1 MTTLFRVAA
10 GIALIVSA
18 AGSASAQSTVERR
31 ISGAPA
37 GNITFTFASRADVC
51 GDGRTYIRA
60 DDMWMGSFND
70 NIRSMECE
78 RGPIRVLLTR
88 DGSEIIRISTYAGP
102 VAEEPGATN
111 LGAVPAADAAA
122 WLLGIA
128 ARIDGR
134 PGREA
139 IMPAALAD
147 SAKVTRELLAIA
159 RNVDRSRELRRT
171 ALSWIVRRRGEVGEL
186 SGEEVSRTLVT
197 IARDENEVRTVR
209 EQALSS
215 LSRLES
221 PSSFQALVDM
231 TTGSTEAWLAKR
243 AVESMASSGDPR
255 AREHLR
261 SAAESSNLNE
271 EARVAAI
278 QGLAGS
284 YATSRD
290 AEYLR
295 GLYTRVTSDRLRDAI
310 VSGIS
315 TIGGKASRDWVV
327 AIAKDPN
334 APIQQ
339 RKRAIAMAD
348 RLGLTAAELVTLY
361 DTIEDNEVRAQ
372 LISQLAT
379 NGTRV
384 AQDKLITIAKSDALL
399 SNRRRAIQ
407 ALGRFDDPRIKDA
420 LKELVGA
427 SRG

>member
-1 MTTLFRVAA
+1 
-10 GIALIVSA
+10 
-18 AGSASAQSTVERR
+18 VERR
-31 ISGAPA
+31 VSGAPD
-37 GNITFTFASRADVC
+37 GNVTFHFASRADVC

-60 DDMWMGSFND
+60 DDMWMGSFN
-70 NIRSMECE
+70 NGVRSMECE

-88 DGSEIIRISTYAGP
+88 DGKEIIRISTYAGP
-102 VAEEPGATN
+102 VAEEPGATS

-147 SAKVTRELLAIA
+147 SALVTRELLAIA
-159 RNVDRSRELRRT
+159 RNTDRSREVRRT
-171 ALSWIVRRRGEVGEL
+171 ALSWVVRRRGERGEL
-186 SGEEVSRTLVT
+186 TSEEVSRTLVA

-209 EQALSS
+209 DQALSS

-221 PSSFQALVDM
+221 GSSLDALVAM
-231 TTGSTEAWLAKR
+231 TTGTTEAWLARR
-243 AVESMASSGDPR
+243 AVEAMASSGDPR

-261 SAAESSNLNE
+261 SAAESSNLAE
-271 EARVAAI
+271 VARVAAI
-278 QGLAGS
+278 SGLAGS
-284 YATSRD
+284 YATTRD

-295 GLYTRVTSDRLRDAI
+295 GLYTRVTSTRLRDAI
-310 VSGIS
+310 MSGIA

-327 AIAKDPN
+327 GIARDAN

-339 RKRAIAMAD
+339 RKRAISLAD
-348 RLGLTAAELVTLY
+348 RLGLSAAELSSLY
-361 DTIEDNEVRAQ
+361 DAIEDNEVRAS
-372 LISQLAT
+372 LIAQLAT

-384 AQDKLITIAKSDALL
+384 AQDKLVSIAKTDPLV

-407 ALGRFDDPRIKDA
+407 ALGRFDDPRVKEA
-420 LKELVGA
+420 LRELVG
-427 SRG
+427 SKG

>member
-1 MTTLFRVAA
+1 MTRIFRAAA
-10 GIALIVSA
+10 GIALIASVA
-18 AGSASAQSTVERR
+18 DSASAQQTVERR

-37 GNITFTFASRADVC
+37 GNVTFHFASRADVC

-70 NIRSMECE
+70 GIRSMECQ

-88 DGSEIIRISTYAGP
+88 DGSEIIRIATYAGP

-111 LGAVPAADAAA
+111 LGAVPAVDAAA
-122 WLLGIA
+122 YLLALAG
-128 ARIDGR
+128 RIDGR
-134 PGREA
+134 PGRDA

-147 SAKVTRELLAIA
+147 SAKITRELLAIA
-159 RNVDRSRELRRT
+159 RNTERSRELRRT
-171 ALSWIVRRRGEVGEL
+171 ALSWIARRRGEVGEL
-186 SGEEVSRTLVT
+186 SGEELTRTLVT

-209 EQALSS
+209 DQALSS

-221 PSSFQALVDM
+221 TSSLEALVAM
-231 TTGSTEAWLAKR
+231 TTGTTEAWLARR
-243 AVESMASSGDPR
+243 AVESLSSGDPR

-261 SAAESSNLNE
+261 TAAENSSLNE

-278 QGLAGS
+278 SGLAGS

-310 VSGIS
+310 VSGIA
-315 TIGGKASRDWVV
+315 TIGGKASRDWIV

-339 RKRAIAMAD
+339 RKKAIAMAD
-348 RLGLTAAELVTLY
+348 RLGLGAADLVTLY

-372 LISQLAT
+372 LITQLAA

-384 AQDKLITIAKSDALL
+384 AQDKLIAIAKSDVLL

>member
-1 MTTLFRVAA
+1 MTRLFRAAA
-10 GIALIVSA
+10 GIALIGSA

-37 GNITFTFASRADVC
+37 GNVTFHFAARADVC

-60 DDMWMGSFND
+60 DDMWMGSVND
-70 NIRSMECE
+70 GVRSMECE

-111 LGAVPAADAAA
+111 LGAVPAVDAAA

-128 ARIDGR
+128 GRIDGR

-159 RNVDRSRELRRT
+159 RNTDRSRELRRT

-231 TTGSTEAWLAKR
+231 TTGTTEAWLARR
-243 AVESMASSGDPR
+243 AVESMANSGDPR

-295 GLYTRVTSDRLRDAI
+295 GLYGRVTSDRLRDAI
-310 VSGIS
+310 VSGIA
-315 TIGGKASRDWVV
+315 TIGGKASREWVV

-407 ALGRFDDPRIKDA
+407 ALGKFDDPRIKDA

>member
-1 MTTLFRVAA
+1 
-10 GIALIVSA
+10 
-18 AGSASAQSTVERR
+18 
-31 ISGAPA
+31 
-37 GNITFTFASRADVC
+37 
-51 GDGRTYIRA
+51 
-60 DDMWMGSFND
+60 
-70 NIRSMECE
+70 
-78 RGPIRVLLTR
+78 
-88 DGSEIIRISTYAGP
+88 
-102 VAEEPGATN
+102 
-111 LGAVPAADAAA
+111 
-122 WLLGIA
+122 
-128 ARIDGR
+128 
-134 PGREA
+134 
-139 IMPAALAD
+139 MPAALAD

-159 RNVDRSRELRRT
+159 RNPDRSRELRRT

-186 SGEEVSRTLVT
+186 SGEEVSRTLVA

-231 TTGSTEAWLAKR
+231 TTGTTEAWLAKR

-261 SAAESSNLNE
+261 TAAESSNLNE

-295 GLYTRVTSDRLRDAI
+295 GLYARVTSDRLRDAI

>member
-1 MTTLFRVAA
+1 MTTFFRAAA
-10 GIALIVSA
+10 GLALIVSA
-18 AGSASAQSTVERR
+18 ANSASAQQTVERR
-31 ISGAPA
+31 IAGAPA
-37 GNITFTFASRADVC
+37 GNVTFHFASRADVC

-70 NIRSMECE
+70 GVRSMECE

-88 DGSEIIRISTYAGP
+88 DGTELIRITTFAGP

-122 WLLGIA
+122 YLLGIA
-128 ARIDGR
+128 SRIDGR

-159 RNVDRSRELRRT
+159 RNTDRSREVRRS
-171 ALSWIVRRRGEVGEL
+171 ALSWVVRRRGEVGEL
-186 SGEEVSRTLVT
+186 SGEEVSRTLVA

-209 EQALSS
+209 DQALSS

-221 PSSFQALVDM
+221 SSSLDALVAM
-231 TTGSTEAWLAKR
+231 TTGTTEAWLARR
-243 AVESMASSGDPR
+243 AIESMASSGDPR

-261 SAAESSNLNE
+261 TAAENSSLNE
-271 EARVAAI
+271 EARAAAI
-278 QGLAGS
+278 TGLAGS

-295 GLYTRVTSDRLRDAI
+295 GLYARVTSDRLRDAI
-310 VSGIS
+310 LSGVS

-327 AIAKDPN
+327 GIARDAN

-339 RKRAIAMAD
+339 RKRAIAMAE
-348 RLGLTAAELVTLY
+348 RLGLSATDLVSLY
-361 DTIEDNEVRAQ
+361 DTIEDNEVRAT
-372 LISQLAT
+372 LISQLAS

-384 AQDKLITIAKSDALL
+384 AQDKLLTIAKGDPLL
-399 SNRRRAIQ
+399 ANRRRAIQ
-407 ALGRFDDPRIKDA
+407 ALGRFDDPRVKDA

>member
-1 MTTLFRVAA
+1 MTNLFRAAA
-10 GIALIVSA
+10 GVALIASVADSA
-18 AGSASAQSTVERR
+18 GAQQTVERR
-31 ISGAPA
+31 IAGAPA
-37 GNITFTFASRADVC
+37 GNVTFHFASRADVC

-70 NIRSMECE
+70 GVRSMECE

-88 DGSEIIRISTYAGP
+88 DGTEIIRITTYAGP

-111 LGAVPAADAAA
+111 LGAVSAVDAAA
-122 WLLGIA
+122 YLLGIA
-128 ARIDGR
+128 GRIDGR

-159 RNVDRSRELRRT
+159 RNTDRSRELRRS
-171 ALSWIVRRRGEVGEL
+171 ALSWVVRRRGEVGEL
-186 SGEEVSRTLVT
+186 SGDEVSRTLVA

-209 EQALSS
+209 DQALSS

-221 PSSFQALVDM
+221 GSSLDALVAM
-231 TTGSTEAWLAKR
+231 TTGTTEAWLARR
-243 AVESMASSGDPR
+243 AIESMASSGDPR

-261 SAAESSNLNE
+261 TAAENSSLNE
-271 EARVAAI
+271 EARAAAI
-278 QGLAGS
+278 TGLAGS

-310 VSGIS
+310 VNGVS

-327 AIAKDPN
+327 GIARDPN

-339 RKRAIAMAD
+339 RKRAIAMAE
-348 RLGLTAAELVTLY
+348 RLGLSAADLVSLY
-361 DTIEDNEVRAQ
+361 DTIEDNEVRAT
-372 LISQLAT
+372 LISQLAS
-379 NGTRV
+379 NGTKV
-384 AQDKLITIAKSDALL
+384 AQDKLLTIAKGDPLL
-399 SNRRRAIQ
+399 ANRRRAIQ
-407 ALGRFDDPRIKDA
+407 ALGRFDDPRVKDA
-420 LKELVGA
+420 LKDLVGV

>member
-1 MTTLFRVAA
+1 MTRFFRAAA
-10 GIALIVSA
+10 GLALIVSVA
-18 AGSASAQSTVERR
+18 DSASAQSTVERR

-37 GNITFTFASRADVC
+37 GNVTFHFASRADVC

-70 NIRSMECE
+70 GVRSMECQ

-102 VAEEPGATN
+102 VAEEPGATS
-111 LGAVPAADAAA
+111 LGAVPAVDAAA
-122 WLLGIA
+122 YLLGIA
-128 ARIDGR
+128 GRIDGR

-159 RNVDRSRELRRT
+159 RNTDRSRELRRT
-171 ALSWIVRRRGEVGEL
+171 ALSWVVRRRGEVGEL
-186 SGEEVSRTLVT
+186 SGEEVSRTLVA

-209 EQALSS
+209 DQALSS

-221 PSSFQALVDM
+221 SSSLDALVAM
-231 TTGSTEAWLAKR
+231 TTGTTEAWLARR
-243 AVESMASSGDPR
+243 AVESMANSGDPR

-278 QGLAGS
+278 NGLAGS

-295 GLYTRVTSDRLRDAI
+295 GLYSRVTSDRIRDAI
-310 VSGIS
+310 VSGIA
-315 TIGGKASRDWVV
+315 TIGGKASRDWIV

-348 RLGLTAAELVTLY
+348 RLGLGAAELVTLY

-372 LISQLAT
+372 LITQLAA
-379 NGTRV
+379 NGTRI
-384 AQDKLITIAKSDALL
+384 AQDKLITIAKSDVLL

-420 LKELVGA
+420 LKDLVGA